1 MELLKFW
8 RLQQQPVF
16 VSSRL
21 LDDSVLAQESDIF
34 VCVWEP
40 GDHQRKNDILV
51 SLTVQKYQKYVK
63 YVGFL
68 SKLITVYTEVI
79 KELWQLNLWAILGP

>member
-8 RLQQQPVF
+8 RFEVQQQSVF
-16 VSSRL
+16 VSFRL
-21 LDDSVLAQESDIF
+21 PADPVLAQESDIS

-40 GDHQRKNDILV
+40 GDDQRKNDILV
-51 SLTVQKYQKYVK
+51 SLTVQKYVK

-79 KELWQLNLWAILGP
+79 KELNLWAILGP